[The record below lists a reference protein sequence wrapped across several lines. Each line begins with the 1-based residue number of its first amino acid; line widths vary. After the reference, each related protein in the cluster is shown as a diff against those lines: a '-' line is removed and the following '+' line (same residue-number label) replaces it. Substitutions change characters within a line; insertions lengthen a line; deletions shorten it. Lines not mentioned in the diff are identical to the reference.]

1 MSETDYLLVL
11 SFPAERADLEELVE
25 GMLYLSASTGTA
37 IQDAGEKRA
46 VVAYFDEPEQRSSVA
61 AQLRATAGL
70 EITERDVPRQD
81 WLELY
86 QQSLTAMEVGERFIV
101 APDRSLFPPD
111 SGRIPII
118 VPQERAFG
126 TGSHETT
133 SLCLGMLEK
142 LGTSG
147 KRCVDIGTGS
157 AILAI
162 AMVKLGAKRVVAFD
176 NDLEAAEAI
185 EMNLERNGV
194 PSGTIVPFI
203 GGPNALRGGEFELAT
218 MNIIPEVIIPLL
230 PSVRPL
236 LAPAASIV
244 FSGILVAAREEFLA
258 AAERQ
263 RLRLVSEASKGEW
276 WCGVFE
282 PK

>member
-11 SFPAERADLEELVE
+11 SFPVERVDLEELVE
-25 GMLYLSASTGTA
+25 GLLYLSASTGTA

-46 VVAYFDEPEQRSSVA
+46 VVAYFDEPGQRASVA
-61 AQLRATAGL
+61 AQLRATADL

-86 QQSLTAMEVGERFIV
+86 QQSLTAMEVGERFII
-101 APDRSLFPPD
+101 APDRSLFPED
-111 SGRIPII
+111 SVRIPII

-133 SLCLGMLEK
+133 SLCLRMLEN
-142 LGTSG
+142 LDPSG

-185 EMNLERNGV
+185 EMNLQRNGITA
-194 PSGTIVPFI
+194 GTIIPFI
-203 GGPNALRGGEFELAT
+203 GGPDALRGGEFELAT
-218 MNIIPEVIIPLL
+218 MNIIPEVIVPLL
-230 PSVRPL
+230 PGVRRL
-236 LAPAASIV
+236 LAPDASTV
-244 FSGILVAAREEFLA
+244 FSGILLSARNEFLA

-263 RLRLVSEASKGEW
+263 GLTLRTEASMGEW
-276 WCGVFE
+276 WCGVFGS
-282 PK
+282 